1 MDAGESR
8 VSSMT
13 DFNPKQDDASSV
25 PAEPT
30 LQLGRLPS
38 PAQKG
43 RLKGFSSNL
52 RDFLVERPA
61 RIRGKK
67 TVLTSAQFGAGL
79 SENLKEFFRPAPR
92 GAVNSD
98 LLVNWNAEFGGFWK
112 NLRDL
117 ISPPKLAP
125 LKTTSQPVAVPEIWS
140 KNTQFTRVQAL
151 SIAFH
156 VLVLVLII
164 VPLLPELMSPPTTR
178 ANTNVD
184 ILTLSSPI
192 LPKLSPGKDVAH
204 GGGGGGEHNPIP
216 ASKGRAPKFDWTQ
229 LAPPAV
235 KPPVNPKL
243 AVAPNLLGPPQLNV
257 PSPNMPNWGDP
268 IQRVATD
275 SSGPGGGA
283 GIGSGNNGGV
293 GSGTGGGLGSGEDG
307 GAGGG
312 VFDGGTHGYGF
323 PTCLYCPRADYSDEA
338 VKVKYQGVVLLMA
351 IITPDGRATD
361 IHVAKGLGLGL
372 DEKAI
377 EAVRSWRFTPAKGPD
392 GKPASVRVPIEVQFH
407 LY

>member
-1 MDAGESR
+1 MA
-8 VSSMT
+8 
-13 DFNPKQDDASSV
+13 DFNPKQDDASNV
-25 PAEPT
+25 PPPAEPT
-30 LQLGRLPS
+30 LKLGRLPS

-52 RDFLVERPA
+52 KDFLTERPGKYA
-61 RIRGKK
+61 GKK
-67 TVLTSAQFGAGL
+67 SVLTSAQFGASL
-79 SENLKEFFRPAPR
+79 SDNFKEFFRPAVR
-92 GAVNSD
+92 GPVNSD
-98 LLVNWNAEFGGFWK
+98 LLVNWNAGFSGFWK
-112 NLRDL
+112 NLGDL
-117 ISPPKLAP
+117 ISPPKLPP
-125 LKTTSQPVAVPEIWS
+125 LRTTSQPVAVPEIWS

-192 LPKLSPGKDVAH
+192 LPKIAPGKDVAH
-204 GGGGGGEHNPIP
+204 GGGGGGEHSLVQ
-216 ASKGRAPKFDWTQ
+216 ASRGKAPKFDWTQ

-235 KPPVNPKL
+235 KPPTNAKL
-243 AVAPNLLGPPQLNV
+243 TVTPTLLGPPQLNV
-257 PSPNMPNWGDP
+257 QSPNMPNWGDP
-268 IQRVATD
+268 IQKAITD
-275 SSGPGGGA
+275 SSGTGGGG

-312 VFDGGTHGYGF
+312 VFDGGTHGYGM
-323 PTCLYCPRADYSDEA
+323 PACLYCPRAEFSDEA
-338 VKVKYQGVVLLMA
+338 VKSKYQGVVVLTV
-351 IITPDGRATD
+351 IIGPDGRASD
-361 IHVAKGLGLGL
+361 IQISKGLGLGL
-372 DEKAI
+372 DEKAK

-392 GKPASVRVPIEVQFH
+392 GKPASVRVPIEVEFH

>member
-1 MDAGESR
+1 M
-8 VSSMT
+8 SSMA
-13 DFNPKQDDASSV
+13 DFNPKQDDAANP

-52 RDFLVERPA
+52 KDFLTERPGKY
-61 RIRGKK
+61 RGKPA
-67 TVLTSAQFGAGL
+67 VLTSAHFGASL
-79 SENLKEFFRPAPR
+79 SENFKEFFQPAVR
-92 GAVNSD
+92 GKVNSD
-98 LLVNWNAEFGGFWK
+98 LLVNWNAGFGGFWK
-112 NLRDL
+112 NLSDL
-117 ISPPKLAP
+117 ISPPKLPP

-164 VPLLPELMSPPTTR
+164 VPLLPALMSPATTR

-184 ILTLSSPI
+184 MLTVSSPF
-192 LPKLSPGKDVAH
+192 LPKIKPGKDVAH
-204 GGGGGGEHNPIP
+204 GGGGGGEHSLVQ
-216 ASKGRAPKFDWTQ
+216 ASRGKAPKFDWTQ

-235 KPPVNPKL
+235 KPPTNAKL
-243 AVAPNLLGPPQLNV
+243 TVTPTLLGPPQLNV

-268 IQRVATD
+268 IQRAVTD
-275 SSGPGGGA
+275 SSGTGGGG
-283 GIGSGNNGGV
+283 GIGSGN
-293 GSGTGGGLGSGEDG
+293 GGGLGSGDGGGLGNGSGG

-312 VFDGGTHGYGF
+312 PFDGGTHGYGM
-323 PTCLYCPRADYSDEA
+323 PACLYCPRADYSDEA
-338 VKVKYQGVVLLMA
+338 VKVKYQGVVLLMV
-351 IITPDGRATD
+351 IIGPDGRATE
-361 IHVAKGLGLGL
+361 IHVSKGLGLGL

-392 GKPASVRVPIEVQFH
+392 GKPATVRVPIEVQFH